1 MEGPAVIISPAK
13 SLCTQ
18 PLYLIFNYGCDTR
31 GTTNMNARKTSM
43 FLYLV
48 AKIRPEA
55 WDAIIP
61 HGPKVSLASREY
73 MIAIALKGFS
83 SELDNRAVTQKLRA
97 VQKTLVNFAGAQL
110 AANYGDDDWC
120 GTPWPGKFPVPFPE
134 PGPFP
139 WFSFGDV
146 MLNPQPLPP
155 KELQKEIGGYLLL
168 LSEATSQDVVAKD
181 LRSLGSTLLGAK

>member
-1 MEGPAVIISPAK
+1 
-13 SLCTQ
+13 
-18 PLYLIFNYGCDTR
+18 
-31 GTTNMNARKTSM
+31 MNARKTSM
-43 FLYLV
+43 FLYFV

-83 SELDNRAVTQKLRA
+83 SELGKRAGTQKLA
-97 VQKTLVNFAGAQL
+97 SIQKTLVNFAGEQL
-110 AANYGDDDWC
+110 AADYGDDDWC
-120 GTPWPGKFPVPFPE
+120 GTPWPRKFPLPFPE
-134 PGPFP
+134 PDPFP
-139 WFSFGDV
+139 WFSFADV

-168 LSEATSQDVVAKD
+168 LSESTSQEGVAKD
-181 LRSLGSTLLGAK
+181 LKSVGNSLLGRNRSGN

>member
-1 MEGPAVIISPAK
+1 
-13 SLCTQ
+13 
-18 PLYLIFNYGCDTR
+18 
-31 GTTNMNARKTSM
+31 MNARKTSM

-61 HGPKVSLASREY
+61 HGPRVSAASREY
-73 MIAIALKGFS
+73 MIAIALKRFS
-83 SELDNRAVTQKLRA
+83 SELGKRAETQKLA
-97 VQKTLVNFAGAQL
+97 AIQKTLVKFAGEQL

-134 PGPFP
+134 PDPFP
-139 WFSFGDV
+139 WFSFGDA

-155 KELQKEIGGYLLL
+155 KELQREIAGYLLL
-168 LSEATSQDVVAKD
+168 LSEATSQEAVAKD
-181 LRSLGSTLLGAK
+181 LRSMGNSMLQGSGRAT